1 MILNVEHRTSYSYVE
16 PLLRSIQL
24 IHLTPHES
32 NRQHVISWS
41 LELPGKNIVTN
52 KDCFGN
58 ITHYFTLE
66 GRFSE
71 LEVLAK
77 GVVEVFPMRANMEP
91 GILPLEYYLRFT
103 SLTEID
109 EPLRSFVD
117 EFVQQY
123 PDFKSDVAV
132 SLNLLNALSA
142 KILQLVP
149 YTSGATRATTT
160 AQEAFTLGAGVCQ
173 DHSHIFLGCCRYL
186 GLSARYVSGYLHT
199 DDSSHLASHAW
210 AEVWLG
216 SWYSFDVSNQCAAGE
231 QYIELAYGLDFLD
244 SSPIRGSRIG
254 GGDETLTVKSLVT
267 EQ

>member
-1 MILNVEHRTSYSYVE
+1 MILNVEHRTSYQYAE
-16 PLLRSIQL
+16 TLLRSIQL
-24 IHLTPHES
+24 VHLTPRES
-32 NRQHVISWS
+32 ERQHVISWS
-41 LELPGKNIVTN
+41 LEFPNKGIAS

-66 GRFSE
+66 GRFSA
-71 LEVLAK
+71 LEVVAR
-77 GVVEVFPMRANMEP
+77 GVVEVFPLRANMEP
-91 GILPLEYYLRFT
+91 GTLPLDYYLRVT
-103 SLTEID
+103 PLTELSP
-109 EPLRSFVD
+109 ELRNFVD
-117 EFVQQY
+117 EFVWEY
-123 PDFKSDVAV
+123 PAFKSDVTN
-132 SLNLLNALSA
+132 SLLMLNVLSA

-149 YTSGATRATTT
+149 YTSGATNATTT

-186 GLSARYVSGYLHT
+186 GLPARYVSGYLHT

>member
-1 MILNVEHRTSYSYVE
+1 MILNVEHRTSYRYAE
-16 PLLRSIQL
+16 TLLRSIQL
-24 IHLTPHES
+24 IHLTPRE
-32 NRQHVISWS
+32 NERQHVISWS
-41 LELPGKNIVTN
+41 LELPSKGVVSE
-52 KDCFGN
+52 DCFGN

-71 LEVLAK
+71 LEVVAR
-77 GVVEVFPMRANMEP
+77 GVVEVFPFRANMEL
-91 GILPLEYYLRFT
+91 GTLPLDYYLRIT
-103 SLTEID
+103 PLTELGVK
-109 EPLRSFVD
+109 LRSFVD

-123 PDFKSDVAV
+123 SAFKLDVSN
-132 SLNLLNALSA
+132 SLAMLNALSA
-142 KILQLVP
+142 RILQLVP
-149 YTSGATRATTT
+149 YTSGATSATTT
-160 AQEAFTLGAGVCQ
+160 AQEAFELGAGVCQ

-186 GLSARYVSGYLHT
+186 GLPARYVSGYLHT

-254 GGDETLTVKSLVT
+254 GGDETLMVKSLVT

>member
-1 MILNVEHRTSYSYVE
+1 MILNVEHRTSYRYAGT
-16 PLLRSIQL
+16 LLRSIQL
-24 IHLTPHES
+24 VHLTPRE
-32 NRQHVISWS
+32 NERQHVISWS
-41 LELPGKNIVTN
+41 LELPNKGIVS

-58 ITHYFTLE
+58 ITHYFTLQ

-71 LEVLAK
+71 LEVVAR
-77 GVVEVFPMRANMEP
+77 GIVEVFPFRANMEL
-91 GILPLEYYLRFT
+91 GTLPSSYYLRIT
-103 SLTEID
+103 PLTELGTK
-109 EPLRSFVD
+109 LRSFVD

-123 PDFKSDVAV
+123 PKFKFDVSN
-132 SLNLLNALSA
+132 SLAMLNALSA

-149 YTSGATRATTT
+149 YTSGATCATTT
-160 AQEAFTLGAGVCQ
+160 AQEAFELGAGVCQ

-186 GLSARYVSGYLHT
+186 GFPARYVSGYLHT

-210 AEVWLG
+210 SEIWLG
-216 SWYSFDVSNQCAAGE
+216 SWYSFDVSNQCSAGE

-254 GGDETLTVKSLVT
+254 GGDEILTVKSLVT